1 MNIRTILVKTL
12 AFFGIKRNR
21 TLVPVVDM
29 EELLPVINVDPIEKE
44 EANGNITLQELVIIS
59 QIVKDNKPKNIFE
72 IGTFNGRT
80 TLNLDHFSSED
91 AHVYTLDLPKKDL
104 DNAKF
109 GIEDG
114 DRKYVDK
121 NVIGEKYQE
130 KVSKVT
136 QLYGDS
142 ATFDF
147 SPYYGKMDFIFV
159 DGSHSAPYAQNDT
172 EVAFKLLRKGGIIL
186 WHDYGVWRG
195 VTKVL
200 NNYFKKDGRFKN
212 VKHIKGSCF
221 VYYKEGKDY
230 DKKNSK

>member
-1 MNIRTILVKTL
+1 MNLRTTLVKIL

-21 TLVPVVDM
+21 TIIPRVSLD
-29 EELLPVINVDPIEKE
+29 VIFSVIDVDPIEKD
-44 EANGNITLQELVIIS
+44 EANGNITLQELTIIS

-80 TLNLDHFSSED
+80 TLNLDYFSTED

-109 GIEDG
+109 GIEEG

-121 NVIGEKYQE
+121 NVIGEKYKE

-159 DGSHSAPYAQNDT
+159 DGAHSAPYAENDT
-172 EVAFKLLRKGGIIL
+172 EIAFKLLRKGGIIL

-200 NNYFKKDGRFKN
+200 NSYYKKDNRFKN
-212 VKHIKGSCF
+212 LKHIDSSCF
-221 VYYKEGKDY
+221 VYYKDNILK
-230 DKKNSK
+230 